1 VKRGDDG
8 DAELFLI
15 AVFLLLA
22 ITLVCAVTI
31 EGCVEHK
38 EPTHERR

>member
-1 VKRGDDG
+1 VKSHNADILMGVLT
-8 DAELFLI
+8 ALSVLFFI
-15 AVFLLLA
+15 ALLGA
-22 ITLVCAVTI
+22 AFI